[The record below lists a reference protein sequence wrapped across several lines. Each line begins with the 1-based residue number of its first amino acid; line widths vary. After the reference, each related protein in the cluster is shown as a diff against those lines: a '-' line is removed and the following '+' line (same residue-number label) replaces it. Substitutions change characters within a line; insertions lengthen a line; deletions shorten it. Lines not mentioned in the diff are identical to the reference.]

1 MKTNEE
7 IIKDEELEILEGG
20 VLSEM
25 EQASSGVQ
33 GVNRCCNGNL
43 QEVQDS
49 ANQN

>member
-7 IIKDEELEILEGG
+7 VIKDEELEALEGG
-20 VLSEM
+20 ILSEM
-25 EQASSGVQ
+25 EQASGGVQ

-49 ANQN
+49 VDQN